1 MKGHWARTCR
11 MTKHLVDL
19 YQKSI
24 KGKEKVETNFAD
36 YDGPIDVTHLDVSD
50 FFADPN
56 ENIDHLI
63 GGGVMEDI
71 D

>member
-11 MTKHLVDL
+11 TSKYLVDL
-19 YQKSI
+19 YQRSI
-24 KGKEKVETNFAD
+24 KGKEKLETNFAE
-36 YDGPIDVTHLDVSD
+36 YNGPIDVTHLDVSD
-50 FFADPN
+50 FFTDPN

-63 GGGVMEDI
+63 GGGVIEDI